1 MALYRMVAMAGG
13 GARRR
18 PAGSDGGERRG
29 RAPRRRAA
37 AAPAV
42 PARRRAVKKAKYGL
56 AQSLYAYTK
65 YKWRLRLHILA
76 SSRKKERRRNLQPG
90 RERFSDFCVFP
101 LLGPEFPTL
110 QQLRKLYR
118 YWLKPTSIDASPW
131 PNVSTLANVTAEASS
146 HTKEQCL
153 SITLLSS
160 ITLLLYTCI
169 HQRDRQQLVDARVI
183 TMTSSSCSGVR
194 PYLMRVPAVGNPTEC
209 ETFNGD
215 VYGRG
220 VYVSPGCIVFI
231 TSNTSSLDQKKNVSP
246 HQQYAKL
253 YSRRSPRQVG
263 AHGKVRL
270 VFGLRLHNPS
280 AISRTSDSRIW
291 LIKNPADVVVQDINL
306 TFD

>member
-1 MALYRMVAMAGG
+1 MSQNRFW
-13 GARRR
+13 
-18 PAGSDGGERRG
+18 
-29 RAPRRRAA
+29 
-37 AAPAV
+37 
-42 PARRRAVKKAKYGL
+42 YGL
-56 AQSLYAYTK
+56 GPGELVHSTYNIQSTNGGCGCT
-65 YKWRLRLHILA
+65 
-76 SSRKKERRRNLQPG
+76 SRKKERRRNLQPG

>member
-1 MALYRMVAMAGG
+1 MYPRTCVPVSRANVLCAQQDD
-13 GARRR
+13 
-18 PAGSDGGERRG
+18 PASKPVTVD
-29 RAPRRRAA
+29 
-37 AAPAV
+37 
-42 PARRRAVKKAKYGL
+42 
-56 AQSLYAYTK
+56 
-65 YKWRLRLHILA
+65 
-76 SSRKKERRRNLQPG
+76 
-90 RERFSDFCVFP
+90 
-101 LLGPEFPTL
+101 
-110 QQLRKLYR
+110 
-118 YWLKPTSIDASPW
+118 KPTSIDASPW

-220 VYVSPGCIVFI
+220 VYVSP
-231 TSNTSSLDQKKNVSP
+231 

-280 AISRTSDSRIW
+280 AISRTSDSRIF
-291 LIKNPADVVVQDINL
+291 KNPADVVVQDINL